1 MTLDE
6 QIKCVERE
14 IDKRKRFYPRWVAE
28 GRMKQIDADYEIE
41 CMQYVLNTIKQT
53 KQYYISLITRYDE
66 RLKK

>member
-1 MTLDE
+1 MTFDE

-14 IDKRKRFYPRWVAE
+14 IAYRRRCYPRWVAE

-41 CMQYVLNTIKQT
+41 CMQYVLNTVKQT
-53 KQYYISLITRYDE
+53 KQYYISLITRHDE